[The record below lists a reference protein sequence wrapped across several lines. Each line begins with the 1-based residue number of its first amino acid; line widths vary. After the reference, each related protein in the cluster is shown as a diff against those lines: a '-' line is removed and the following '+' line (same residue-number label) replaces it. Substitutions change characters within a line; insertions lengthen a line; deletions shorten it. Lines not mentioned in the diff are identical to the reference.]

1 MGGYEKRLFWGGG
14 EMGAM
19 IRSIASE
26 KVMIVYLLQ
35 LFNKYSVKKK

>member
-14 EMGAM
+14 MGVM

-26 KVMIVYLLQ
+26 KLVIVYLLQ
-35 LFNKYSVKKK
+35 LFNKCSVKKK